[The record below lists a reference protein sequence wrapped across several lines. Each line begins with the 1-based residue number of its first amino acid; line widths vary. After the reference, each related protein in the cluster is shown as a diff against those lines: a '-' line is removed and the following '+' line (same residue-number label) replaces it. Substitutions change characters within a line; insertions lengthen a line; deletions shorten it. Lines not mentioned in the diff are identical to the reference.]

1 MEARNSV
8 IPLNTLRDVNGVL
21 VNANITAITPEE
33 HKQLLKINGCRDE
46 LARIIGVIADERT
59 PATDRFKAAKELKK
73 MREGGI
79 SGNTAVGPAVGS
91 SAELPR
97 VMLARDEI
105 EDEKMRFVSRA
116 AYGAKAAFTMQMAK
130 SRPSSSSE
138 DAEGFYTVNI
148 EAAPAKSESGGN
160 RSFDWQN
167 KITLQLTRNELVVV
181 AAVFYGFMS
190 SCTFSSHG
198 PANDKGFSMERKDG
212 GIIARVNATGRS
224 YAVKLTPPDIF
235 YMGAILTRQLLA
247 QTPWLDSQMLRD
259 LLQGAFSE
267 GTAQPGPAATS
278 TLPAQP
284 AGTEQN
290 NAPAS
295 DGKLH
300 CSECNYT
307 IDQKITDYSTKKYGR
322 ALCLKCQKKR

>member
-33 HKQLLKINGCRDE
+33 HKQLLKMPRYRDE

-79 SGNTAVGPAVGS
+79 GGNTAGPAVAS
-91 SAELPR
+91 PAELPR

-130 SRPSSSSE
+130 SRPSGSSE

-148 EAAPAKSESGGN
+148 EAAPAKPESGGN

-167 KITLQLTRNELVVV
+167 KITLQLTRNEIVVV
-181 AAVFYGFMS
+181 AAVFYGFMP

-212 GIIARVNATGRS
+212 GIIARANATGRS

-235 YMGAILTRQLLA
+235 YMGAILTRQLLT

-259 LLQGAFSE
+259 LLQGAFSD
-267 GTAQPGPAATS
+267 GAAQPGPAATS
-278 TLPAQP
+278 TQPVRPAS
-284 AGTEQN
+284 AEQN
-290 NAPAS
+290 NAPTA

-307 IDQKITDYSTKKYGR
+307 IDQKITDYSTKKHGR
-322 ALCLKCQKKR
+322 ALCLKCQKKQ

>member
-21 VNANITAITPEE
+21 VNANIAAITPEE
-33 HKQLLKINGCRDE
+33 HKQLLKMPRYRDD
-46 LARIIGVIADERT
+46 LARIISTIADERT

-73 MREGGI
+73 MRENGI
-79 SGNTAVGPAVGS
+79 GKNPTPAGPAVDS
-91 SAELPR
+91 PAELPR
-97 VMLARDEI
+97 VILARDEI

-130 SRPSSSSE
+130 SRPSSASE

-148 EAAPAKSESGGN
+148 EAAPANAESGGV

-167 KITLQLTRNELVVV
+167 KITLQLTRNEIVVV
-181 AAVFYGFMS
+181 AAVFYGFMP

-198 PANDKGFSMERKDG
+198 TAKDKGFSMERKDG

-224 YAVKLTPPDIF
+224 HAVKLTPPDIF
-235 YMGAILTRQLLA
+235 YMGAILTRQLLT

-259 LLQGAFSE
+259 LLQGAFSDGSE
-267 GTAQPGPAATS
+267 QAAPVT
-278 TLPAQP
+278 TDAQP
-284 AGTEQN
+284 ADNTQN
-290 NAPAS
+290 ASPAA

-300 CSECNYT
+300 CSDCNYT
-307 IDQKITDYSTKKYGR
+307 IDQKITDYSTKRYGR
-322 ALCLKCQKKR
+322 ALCLKCQKK

>member
-8 IPLNTLRDVNGVL
+8 IPLNTLRDVNSVL
-21 VNANITAITPEE
+21 INENIAAITPEE
-33 HKQLLKINGCRDE
+33 HKQLLKIPRYRDE
-46 LARIIGVIADERT
+46 LARIISVIADERT
-59 PATDRFKAAKELKK
+59 PATDRFRAAKELKK
-73 MREGGI
+73 MREGGG
-79 SGNTAVGPAVGS
+79 SATPARQQENS
-91 SAELPR
+91 STELPR
-97 VMLARDEI
+97 VMIARDEI

-130 SRPSSSSE
+130 SRPSSASE

-148 EAAPAKSESGGN
+148 EAAPAKAESGGN

-167 KITLQLTRNELVVV
+167 KITLQLTRNEIVVV
-181 AAVFYGFMS
+181 AAVFYGFMP

-198 PANDKGFSMERKDG
+198 PAKDKGFSMDRKDG

-224 YAVKLTPPDIF
+224 LAVKLTPPDIF

-267 GTAQPGPAATS
+267 GSAQPEPAATR
-278 TLPAQP
+278 TLSNHP
-284 AGTEQN
+284 AGAEQN
-290 NAPAS
+290 NTPAS

-300 CSECNYT
+300 CSACNYT
-307 IDQKITDYSTKKYGR
+307 IDQKITDYSTQRFGR
-322 ALCLKCQKKR
+322 ALCLKCQKKQ

>member
-8 IPLNTLRDVNGVL
+8 IPLNTLRDVNSVL
-21 VNANITAITPEE
+21 VNENIAAITPEE
-33 HKQLLKINGCRDE
+33 HKQLLKIPRYRDE
-46 LARIIGVIADERT
+46 LARIISVIADERT
-59 PATDRFKAAKELKK
+59 PATDRFRAAKELKR
-73 MREGGI
+73 MREGGG
-79 SGNTAVGPAVGS
+79 SATAVRQQENPSTEV
-91 SAELPR
+91 PR
-97 VMLARDEI
+97 VMIARDEI

-130 SRPSSSSE
+130 SRPSSASE

-167 KITLQLTRNELVVV
+167 KITLQLTRNEIVVV
-181 AAVFYGFMS
+181 AAVFYGFMP

-259 LLQGAFSE
+259 LLQGAFSD
-267 GTAQPGPAATS
+267 GAAQPGPAATS
-278 TLPAQP
+278 TQPAQP
-284 AGTEQN
+284 AGAEQN

-295 DGKLH
+295 DGKYH